1 MAQPQPVA
9 AHPADPIP
17 MRVGMTA
24 PEAFPAAEMAEA
36 AGRAIL
42 DIGKDFAFYPGDLGH
57 QGLREVL
64 ARREADREGVDFDP
78 DEIALTN
85 GSMQAVT
92 LVGRALME
100 RPGDTVL
107 TEETTYSGTLG
118 AYRGLGY
125 RLVGVPTD
133 EQGMDIGELR
143 RTLESLAAEGRKP
156 RFIYTL
162 PTYHNPTGAVM
173 PRERRLELIE
183 TAREFD
189 VLLVEDNC
197 YADVHYD
204 DAPRPPQ
211 TLYTLANG
219 EGVVYIG
226 SLSKILGAGVRIGYF
241 AARQPLQQRFLDRRF
256 DAGQSTLSSSIVAE
270 LLRGRLPAQIER
282 NNAAL
287 LPKRDALLAALR
299 EAFGDGDLRA
309 GEDGA
314 PSGLVRGPSDSGAV
328 CTWRKPA
335 GAMFLWV
342 GLPEEVDRETLFAM
356 AEQRGLDYGYGAAYS
371 AGGKD
376 VPFLRLAYA
385 CPSVA
390 GIRDGVALLAG
401 CLRDLVPGRFPQ
413 ST

>member
-1 MAQPQPVA
+1 
-9 AHPADPIP
+9 

-42 DIGKDFAFYPGDLGH
+42 DIGKNFAFYPGDLGH
-57 QGLREVL
+57 PGLREVL

-92 LVGRALME
+92 LVGRVLMDE
-100 RPGDTVL
+100 PGDVVI

-125 RLVGVPTD
+125 RLVGVPVD
-133 EQGMDIGELR
+133 EQGMDIAALR
-143 RTLESLAAEGRKP
+143 RTLEGLTAAGRKP

-173 PRERRLELIE
+173 PRERRLQMIE
-183 TAREFD
+183 AARDFD

-197 YADVHYD
+197 YGDVHYD

-211 TLYTLANG
+211 SLYALANG

-226 SLSKILGAGVRIGYF
+226 SLSKILGAGVRIGYLM
-241 AARQPLQQRFLDRRF
+241 ARQPLQQRFLDERF

-287 LPKRDALLAALR
+287 LPKRDALLAALER
-299 EAFGDGDLRA
+299 ELGGI
-309 GEDGA
+309 
-314 PSGLVRGPSDSGAV
+314 

-342 GLPEEVDRETLFAM
+342 GLPEEVDREALFAIS
-356 AEQRGLDYGYGAAYS
+356 ERRGLDYGYGAAYH
-371 AGGKD
+371 AGGED

-390 GIRDGVALLAG
+390 RIHEGVELLAA
-401 CLRDLVPGRFPQ
+401 CLRELAPGRFPQ

>member
-1 MAQPQPVA
+1 MTDAPPLSGT
-9 AHPADPIP
+9 PANPIP

-57 QGLREVL
+57 PGLREVL

-92 LVGRALME
+92 LVGRVLME
-100 RPGDTVL
+100 GPGDVVI

-125 RLVGVPTD
+125 RLVGVPLD
-133 EQGMDIGELR
+133 EHGMDIGELR
-143 RTLESLAAEGRKP
+143 RTLESLTAAGEKP

-173 PRERRLELIE
+173 PRERRLEMIE
-183 TAREFD
+183 AARDFD

-197 YADVHYD
+197 YGDVHYD

-211 TLYTLANG
+211 SLYALANG

-226 SLSKILGAGVRIGYF
+226 SLSKILGAGVRIGYLL
-241 AARQPLQQRFLDRRF
+241 ARQPLQQRFLDERF

-287 LPKRDALLAALR
+287 LPKRDALLGALA
-299 EAFGDGDLRA
+299 EQLGGI
-309 GEDGA
+309 
-314 PSGLVRGPSDSGAV
+314 

-342 GLPEEVDRETLFAM
+342 GLPEEVDREALFALS
-356 AEQRGLDYGYGAAYS
+356 ERRGLEYGYGAAYH
-371 AGGKD
+371 AGGED
-376 VPFLRLAYA
+376 LPFLRLAYA

-390 GIRDGVALLAG
+390 RIGKGIELLTG
-401 CLRDLVPGRFPQ
+401 CLRELAPERFPQ

>member
-1 MAQPQPVA
+1 
-9 AHPADPIP
+9 

-57 QGLREVL
+57 PGLRELL
-64 ARREADREGVDFDP
+64 ARREADREGVEFDP
-78 DEIALTN
+78 DEVALTN

-92 LVGRALME
+92 LMGRVLME
-100 RPGDTVL
+100 EPGDVVI

-125 RLVGVPTD
+125 RLVGVPVD
-133 EQGMDIGELR
+133 EQGMDIGVLR
-143 RTLESLAAEGRKP
+143 RTLAGLKAEGRKP

-173 PRERRLELIE
+173 PRERRLEMIE
-183 TAREFD
+183 AAREFD

-211 TLYTLANG
+211 SLYTLAG
-219 EGVVYIG
+219 GQRVVYIG

-241 AARQPLQQRFLDRRF
+241 LAKPPLQQRFLDERF

-287 LPKRDALLAALR
+287 LPKRDALLSAL
-299 EAFGDGDLRA
+299 ADQLGGI
-309 GEDGA
+309 
-314 PSGLVRGPSDSGAV
+314 
-328 CTWRKPA
+328 CTWRKPT

-342 GLPEEVDRETLFAM
+342 GLPEKVDREALFAVS
-356 AEQRGLDYGYGAAYS
+356 ERRGLDYGYGAAYH
-371 AGGKD
+371 AGGED

-385 CPSVA
+385 CPSVD
-390 GIRDGVALLAG
+390 GIRQGVKLLAE
-401 CLRDLVPGRFPQ
+401 CLREVAPESFAQ

>member
-1 MAQPQPVA
+1 MAEPQTVA
-9 AHPADPIP
+9 ANPADPIP

-42 DIGKDFAFYPGDLGH
+42 DVGKDFAFYPGDLGH
-57 QGLREVL
+57 PGLREVL

-100 RPGDTVL
+100 GPGDTVL

-133 EQGMDIGELR
+133 EQGMDVGELR
-143 RTLESLAAEGRKP
+143 RTLERLAAAGSKP

-173 PRERRLELIE
+173 PRERRLEMIE
-183 TAREFD
+183 AAREFD

-211 TLYTLANG
+211 SLYTLANG

-287 LPKRDALLAALR
+287 LPKRDALLAALA
-299 EAFGDGDLRA
+299 EQLDGI
-309 GEDGA
+309 
-314 PSGLVRGPSDSGAV
+314 

-342 GLPEEVDRETLFAM
+342 GLPEAVDREALYAL

-401 CLRDLVPGRFPQ
+401 CLRELTPARSWAANAAG
-413 ST
+413 

>member
-1 MAQPQPVA
+1 
-9 AHPADPIP
+9 

-42 DIGKDFAFYPGDLGH
+42 DIGKDFALYPGDLGH
-57 QGLREVL
+57 LGLREVL
-64 ARREADREGVDFDP
+64 AQREADRERAAFDP
-78 DEIALTN
+78 AEIALTN

-92 LVGRALME
+92 LVGRVLMK
-100 RPGDTVL
+100 RPGDIVI

-133 EQGMDIGELR
+133 EDGMDIGALR
-143 RTLESLAAEGRKP
+143 RTLQALRTAGEQA

-173 PRERRLELIE
+173 PRERRLEMIE
-183 TAREFD
+183 AAREFD

-197 YADVHYD
+197 YADVHHD
-204 DAPRPPQ
+204 DAPKPPPA
-211 TLYTLANG
+211 LYTLA
-219 EGVVYIG
+219 EGQGVIYIG

-241 AARQPLQQRFLDRRF
+241 LARPPLQQRLLDQRF
-256 DAGQSTLSSSIVAE
+256 DAGQSVLSSSIVAE

-287 LPKRDALLAALR
+287 LPKRDALLAALAQ
-299 EAFGDGDLRA
+299 ELGGI
-309 GEDGA
+309 
-314 PSGLVRGPSDSGAV
+314 

-342 GLPEEVDRETLFAM
+342 GLPPEVDRAALFALG
-356 AEQRGLDYGYGAAYS
+356 ERRGLEYGYGAAYH
-371 AGGKD
+371 ADGQD

-385 CPSVA
+385 RPSVA
-390 GIRDGVALLAG
+390 KIREGVELLAE
-401 CLRDLVPGRFPQ
+401 CLRDLAPQRFA
-413 ST
+413 

>member
-1 MAQPQPVA
+1 
-9 AHPADPIP
+9 

-42 DIGKDFAFYPGDLGH
+42 DIGKNFAFYPGDLGH
-57 QGLREVL
+57 PGLREVL
-64 ARREADREGVDFDP
+64 ARRESDREGVDFDP

-92 LVGRALME
+92 LVGRVLMDE
-100 RPGDTVL
+100 PGDVVI

-125 RLVGVPTD
+125 RLVGVPLD
-133 EQGMDIGELR
+133 EHGMDIGALR
-143 RTLESLAAEGRKP
+143 RTLDSLTAAGEKP
-156 RFIYTL
+156 SFIYTL

-173 PRERRLELIE
+173 PRERRLEMIE
-183 TAREFD
+183 AARDFD

-211 TLYTLANG
+211 SLYALANG

-226 SLSKILGAGVRIGYF
+226 SLSKILGAGVRIGYLM
-241 AARQPLQQRFLDRRF
+241 ARQPLQQRFLDQRF

-287 LPKRDALLAALR
+287 LPKRDALLAAL
-299 EAFGDGDLRA
+299 EQQLGG
-309 GEDGA
+309 
-314 PSGLVRGPSDSGAV
+314 V

-342 GLPEEVDRETLFAM
+342 GLPEEVEREELFALS
-356 AEQRGLDYGYGAAYS
+356 ERRGLDYGYGAAYH
-371 AGGKD
+371 AGGED
-376 VPFLRLAYA
+376 VPYLRLAYA

-390 GIRDGVALLAG
+390 RIQEGVELLAG
-401 CLRDLVPGRFPQ
+401 CLRELAPGRFPQ

>member
-1 MAQPQPVA
+1 MAEPQTVA
-9 AHPADPIP
+9 ANPADPIP

-57 QGLREVL
+57 LGLREVL

-100 RPGDTVL
+100 QPGDTVL

-133 EQGMDIGELR
+133 EQGMDVGELR

-173 PRERRLELIE
+173 PRERRLEMIE

-211 TLYTLANG
+211 SLYTLANG

-287 LPKRDALLAALR
+287 LPKRDALLAALD
-299 EAFGDGDLRA
+299 EQLGG
-309 GEDGA
+309 
-314 PSGLVRGPSDSGAV
+314 V

-356 AEQRGLDYGYGAAYS
+356 AERRGLDYGYGAAYH
-371 AGGKD
+371 AGGQD

-385 CPSVA
+385 CPSVD

>member
-1 MAQPQPVA
+1 
-9 AHPADPIP
+9 

-42 DIGKDFAFYPGDLGH
+42 DIGKNFAFYPGDLGH
-57 QGLREVL
+57 PGLREVL

-92 LVGRALME
+92 LVGRVLMDE
-100 RPGDTVL
+100 PGDVVI

-125 RLVGVPTD
+125 RLVGVPLD
-133 EQGMDIGELR
+133 EHGMDIGALR
-143 RTLESLAAEGRKP
+143 RTLESLTAAGEKP
-156 RFIYTL
+156 SFIYTL

-173 PRERRLELIE
+173 PRERRLEMIE
-183 TAREFD
+183 AARDFD

-197 YADVHYD
+197 YGDVHYD

-211 TLYTLANG
+211 SLYALANG

-226 SLSKILGAGVRIGYF
+226 SLSKILGAGVRIGYLV
-241 AARQPLQQRFLDRRF
+241 ARQPLQQRFLDQRF

-287 LPKRDALLAALR
+287 LPKRDALLAALER
-299 EAFGDGDLRA
+299 ELGGI
-309 GEDGA
+309 
-314 PSGLVRGPSDSGAV
+314 

-342 GLPEEVDRETLFAM
+342 GLPEEVDREALFAIS
-356 AEQRGLDYGYGAAYS
+356 ERRGLDYGYGAAYHAS
-371 AGGKD
+371 GED
-376 VPFLRLAYA
+376 VPYLRLAYA

-390 GIRDGVALLAG
+390 RINEGVELLAD
-401 CLRDLVPGRFPQ
+401 CLRELVPGRFPQ

>member
-1 MAQPQPVA
+1 
-9 AHPADPIP
+9 

-57 QGLREVL
+57 PGLREVL
-64 ARREADREGVDFDP
+64 ARREADRESVDYDP

-92 LVGRALME
+92 LVGRVLME
-100 RPGDTVL
+100 EPGDVVI

-125 RLVGVPTD
+125 RLVGVPVD
-133 EQGMDIGELR
+133 EQGMNIGELQ
-143 RTLESLAAEGRKP
+143 RTLASLTADGRRP

-173 PRERRLELIE
+173 PRERRLEMIE
-183 TAREFD
+183 AAREFD

-211 TLYTLANG
+211 SLYTLAGG

-241 AARQPLQQRFLDRRF
+241 LAKPPLQQRFLDERF

-287 LPKRDALLAALR
+287 LPKRDALLAAL
-299 EAFGDGDLRA
+299 
-309 GEDGA
+309 GEQLG
-314 PSGLVRGPSDSGAV
+314 GV
-328 CTWRKPA
+328 CTWRKPS

-342 GLPEEVDRETLFAM
+342 GLPEEVDREKLFATS
-356 AEQRGLDYGYGAAYS
+356 EQRGLAYGYGAAYH
-371 AGGKD
+371 AGGED

-385 CPSVA
+385 CPSID
-390 GIRDGVALLAG
+390 GIREGVELLAE
-401 CLRDLVPGRFPQ
+401 CLREVAPESFAQ

>member
-1 MAQPQPVA
+1 MVESDTPATPVT
-9 AHPADPIP
+9 DPIP

-57 QGLREVL
+57 PGLREVL

-92 LVGRALME
+92 LVGRVLME
-100 RPGDTVL
+100 EPGDVVI

-125 RLVGVPTD
+125 RLVGVPLD
-133 EQGMDIGELR
+133 EHGMDIGALR
-143 RTLESLAAEGRKP
+143 RTLESLTAAGEKP

-162 PTYHNPTGAVM
+162 PTYHNPTGTVM

-211 TLYTLANG
+211 SLYTLAQG
-219 EGVVYIG
+219 RGVVYIG
-226 SLSKILGAGVRIGYF
+226 SLSKILGAGVRIGYLI
-241 AARQPLQQRFLDRRF
+241 ARQPLQQRFLDQRF

-287 LPKRDALLAALR
+287 LPKRDALLAALAER
-299 EAFGDGDLRA
+299 LGGICA
-309 GEDGA
+309 
-314 PSGLVRGPSDSGAV
+314 
-328 CTWRKPA
+328 WRKPA

-342 GLPEEVDRETLFAM
+342 GLPVEVDRETLFALS
-356 AEQRGLDYGYGAAYS
+356 EQRGLEYGYGSAYH
-371 AGGKD
+371 AGGED

-390 GIRDGVALLAG
+390 RIREGVELLAG
-401 CLRDLVPGRFPQ
+401 CLRELAPGRFPQ

>member
-1 MAQPQPVA
+1 MTAAPQPSSP
-9 AHPADPIP
+9 PANPIP

-57 QGLREVL
+57 PGLREVL

-92 LVGRALME
+92 LVGRVLMKE
-100 RPGDTVL
+100 PGDVVI
-107 TEETTYSGTLG
+107 TEETTYSGTLV

-133 EQGMDIGELR
+133 EHGMDVGALR
-143 RTLESLAAEGRKP
+143 RTLESLTAAGQKP

-173 PRERRLELIE
+173 PRERRLEMIE
-183 TAREFD
+183 AARDFD

-197 YADVHYD
+197 YGDVHYD
-204 DAPRPPQ
+204 DAPRPPRS
-211 TLYTLANG
+211 LYALANG

-226 SLSKILGAGVRIGYF
+226 SLSKILGAGVRIGYLL
-241 AARQPLQQRFLDRRF
+241 ARQPLQQRFLDQRF

-287 LPKRDALLAALR
+287 LPKRDALLAALA
-299 EAFGDGDLRA
+299 EQLGGI
-309 GEDGA
+309 
-314 PSGLVRGPSDSGAV
+314 

-342 GLPEEVDRETLFAM
+342 GLPEEVDREELFALS
-356 AEQRGLDYGYGAAYS
+356 ERRGLEYGYGAAYH
-371 AGGKD
+371 AGGDD

-390 GIRDGVALLAG
+390 RIREGVELLAG
-401 CLRDLVPGRFPQ
+401 CLRELAPGRFAQ

>member
-1 MAQPQPVA
+1 
-9 AHPADPIP
+9 

-57 QGLREVL
+57 PGLREVL
-64 ARREADREGVDFDP
+64 ARREADREGTDFDP

-92 LVGRALME
+92 LVGRVLME
-100 RPGDTVL
+100 EPGDIVI

-125 RLVGVPTD
+125 RLVGVPLD
-133 EQGMDIGELR
+133 EQGMDIGALR
-143 RTLESLAAEGRKP
+143 RTLENLTAAGEKP

-173 PRERRLELIE
+173 PRQRRLEMIE
-183 TAREFD
+183 AARDYD

-197 YADVHYD
+197 YGDVHYD
-204 DAPRPPQ
+204 DAPRPPRS
-211 TLYTLANG
+211 LYALASG

-226 SLSKILGAGVRIGYF
+226 SLSKILGAGVRIGYLL
-241 AARQPLQQRFLDRRF
+241 ARQPLQQRFLDERF

-287 LPKRDALLAALR
+287 LPKRDALLAALT
-299 EAFGDGDLRA
+299 EQLGGI
-309 GEDGA
+309 
-314 PSGLVRGPSDSGAV
+314 

-342 GLPEEVDRETLFAM
+342 GLPREVDRAALFNM
-356 AEQRGLDYGYGAAYS
+356 AEQRGLDYGYGAAYH
-371 AGGKD
+371 AGGED

-390 GIRDGVALLAG
+390 RIQEGVDLLAG
-401 CLRDLVPGRFPQ
+401 CLRELAPGRFPQ

>member
-1 MAQPQPVA
+1 MTDATHPGGP
-9 AHPADPIP
+9 PADPIP

-57 QGLREVL
+57 AGLREVL

-92 LVGRALME
+92 LVGRVLME
-100 RPGDTVL
+100 EPGDVVI

-125 RLVGVPTD
+125 RLVGVPVD
-133 EQGMDIGELR
+133 EQGMDIGALR
-143 RTLESLAAEGRKP
+143 RTLASLAADGRKP

-173 PRERRLELIE
+173 PRERRLEMIE
-183 TAREFD
+183 AAREFD

-204 DAPRPPQ
+204 DAPRPPRS
-211 TLYTLANG
+211 LYTLAGG

-241 AARQPLQQRFLDRRF
+241 LARQPLQQRFLDRRF

-270 LLRGRLPAQIER
+270 LLRGRLPAQIKR

-287 LPKRDALLAALR
+287 LPKRDALLAALA
-299 EAFGDGDLRA
+299 EQLGG
-309 GEDGA
+309 
-314 PSGLVRGPSDSGAV
+314 V

-342 GLPEEVDRETLFAM
+342 GLPEEVDRETLFAT
-356 AEQRGLDYGYGAAYS
+356 AEQRGLAYGYGAAYH
-371 AGGKD
+371 AGGDD

-390 GIRDGVALLAG
+390 RINEGVELLAG
-401 CLRDLVPGRFPQ
+401 CLGELVPGRLSQ

>member
-1 MAQPQPVA
+1 
-9 AHPADPIP
+9 

-57 QGLREVL
+57 PGLREVL

-92 LVGRALME
+92 LVGRVLME
-100 RPGDTVL
+100 EPGDIVI

-125 RLVGVPTD
+125 RLVGVPLD
-133 EQGMDIGELR
+133 EHGMDIGELR
-143 RTLESLAAEGRKP
+143 RTLENLTAAGEKP

-173 PRERRLELIE
+173 PRERRVEMIE
-183 TAREFD
+183 AAREFD

-197 YADVHYD
+197 YGDVHYD

-211 TLYTLANG
+211 SLYTLANG

-226 SLSKILGAGVRIGYF
+226 SLSKILGAGVRIGYLL
-241 AARQPLQQRFLDRRF
+241 ARQPLQQRFLDQRF

-270 LLRGRLPAQIER
+270 LLRGRLPVQIDR

-287 LPKRDALLAALR
+287 LPKRDALLAALT
-299 EAFGDGDLRA
+299 EQLGGI
-309 GEDGA
+309 
-314 PSGLVRGPSDSGAV
+314 

-342 GLPEEVDRETLFAM
+342 GVPREVDRAALFNM
-356 AEQRGLDYGYGAAYS
+356 AEQRGLDYGYGAAYH
-371 AGGKD
+371 AGGED

-390 GIRDGVALLAG
+390 RIQEGVDLLAV
-401 CLRDLVPGRFPQ
+401 CLRKLAPGRFPQ

>member
-1 MAQPQPVA
+1 
-9 AHPADPIP
+9 

-42 DIGKDFAFYPGDLGH
+42 DIGKDFALYPGDLGH
-57 QGLREVL
+57 LGLREVL
-64 ARREADREGVDFDP
+64 AQREADREGAAFDP

-92 LVGRALME
+92 LVGRVLME
-100 RPGDTVL
+100 RPGDIVI

-133 EQGMDIGELR
+133 EDGMDIGALR
-143 RTLESLAAEGRKP
+143 RTLERLEAAGNKP

-173 PRERRLELIE
+173 PRERRLEMIE
-183 TAREFD
+183 AAREFD

-204 DAPRPPQ
+204 DEPRPPQ
-211 TLYTLANG
+211 SLYTLAEG
-219 EGVVYIG
+219 QGVVYIG

-241 AARQPLQQRFLDRRF
+241 LARQPLQQRLLDQRF

-287 LPKRDALLAALR
+287 LPKRDALLAALAEQLGR
-299 EAFGDGDLRA
+299 I
-309 GEDGA
+309 
-314 PSGLVRGPSDSGAV
+314 

-342 GLPEEVDRETLFAM
+342 GLPEDVDREALYAL
-356 AEQRGLDYGYGAAYS
+356 AERRGLDYGYGAAYH
-371 AGGKD
+371 AGGED

-385 CPSVA
+385 CPSVSR
-390 GIRDGVALLAG
+390 INEGVELLAG
-401 CLRDLVPGRFPQ
+401 SLRELAPDRF
-413 ST
+413 

>member
-1 MAQPQPVA
+1 MTDAP
-9 AHPADPIP
+9 HPGGTPANPIP

-57 QGLREVL
+57 PGLREVL
-64 ARREADREGVDFDP
+64 ARREADREGVEFDA

-92 LVGRALME
+92 LVGRVLME
-100 RPGDTVL
+100 EPGDVVI

-125 RLVGVPTD
+125 RLVGVPVD
-133 EQGMDIGELR
+133 KQGMDVGELR
-143 RTLESLAAEGRKP
+143 RTLASLAADGHRP

-173 PRERRLELIE
+173 PRERRLGMIE
-183 TAREFD
+183 AAREFD

-211 TLYTLANG
+211 SLYTLASG
-219 EGVVYIG
+219 DGVVYIG

-241 AARQPLQQRFLDRRF
+241 LAKPPLQQRFLDERY

-287 LPKRDALLAALR
+287 LPKRDALLTAL
-299 EAFGDGDLRA
+299 
-309 GEDGA
+309 GEQLG
-314 PSGLVRGPSDSGAV
+314 GV

-342 GLPEEVDRETLFAM
+342 GLPEEVDREALFAVC
-356 AEQRGLDYGYGAAYS
+356 EQRGLDYGYGAAYH
-371 AGGKD
+371 ADGED

-385 CPSVA
+385 CPSVD
-390 GIRDGVALLAG
+390 GIREGVELLAE
-401 CLRDLVPGRFPQ
+401 CLREVAPDVFAQ

>member
-1 MAQPQPVA
+1 
-9 AHPADPIP
+9 
-17 MRVGMTA
+17 MTA

-42 DIGKDFAFYPGDLGH
+42 DIGKAFAFYPGDLGH
-57 QGLREVL
+57 PGLREVL
-64 ARREADREGVDFDP
+64 ARREADREGADFDP

-92 LVGRALME
+92 LVGRVLMDE
-100 RPGDTVL
+100 RGDVVI

-125 RLVGVPTD
+125 RLVGVPVD
-133 EQGMDIGELR
+133 EQGMDIGALR
-143 RTLESLAAEGRKP
+143 RTLGSLTAAGEKP
-156 RFIYTL
+156 SFIYTL

-173 PRERRLELIE
+173 PRERRLQMIE
-183 TAREFD
+183 AARDFD
-189 VLLVEDNC
+189 ILLVEDNC

-211 TLYTLANG
+211 SLYALANG

-226 SLSKILGAGVRIGYF
+226 SLSKILGAGVRIGYLV
-241 AARQPLQQRFLDRRF
+241 ARQPLQQRFLDQRF

-287 LPKRDALLAALR
+287 LPKRDALLAALD
-299 EAFGDGDLRA
+299 EQLGGI
-309 GEDGA
+309 
-314 PSGLVRGPSDSGAV
+314 

-342 GLPEEVDRETLFAM
+342 GLPEEVDREALFALS
-356 AEQRGLDYGYGAAYS
+356 ERRGLEYGYGAAYH
-371 AGGKD
+371 AGGED
-376 VPFLRLAYA
+376 VPYLRLAYA

-390 GIRDGVALLAG
+390 GINEGVELLAG
-401 CLRDLVPGRFPQ
+401 CLRELVPNRFPQ

>member
-1 MAQPQPVA
+1 
-9 AHPADPIP
+9 

-57 QGLREVL
+57 PGLREVL
-64 ARREADREGVDFDP
+64 ARREADREGTDFDP

-92 LVGRALME
+92 LVGRVLME
-100 RPGDTVL
+100 EPGDIVI

-125 RLVGVPTD
+125 RLVGVPLD
-133 EQGMDIGELR
+133 EQGMDIGALR
-143 RTLESLAAEGRKP
+143 RTLENLTAAGEKP

-173 PRERRLELIE
+173 PRQRRLEMIE
-183 TAREFD
+183 AARDYD

-197 YADVHYD
+197 YGDVHYD
-204 DAPRPPQ
+204 DAPRPPRS
-211 TLYTLANG
+211 LYALANG

-226 SLSKILGAGVRIGYF
+226 SLSKILGAGVRIGYLL
-241 AARQPLQQRFLDRRF
+241 ARQPLQQRFLDERF

-287 LPKRDALLAALR
+287 LPKRDALLAALA
-299 EAFGDGDLRA
+299 EQLGGI
-309 GEDGA
+309 
-314 PSGLVRGPSDSGAV
+314 

-342 GLPEEVDRETLFAM
+342 GLPREVDRAALFNM
-356 AEQRGLDYGYGAAYS
+356 AEQRGLDYGYGAAYHT
-371 AGGKD
+371 GGED

-390 GIRDGVALLAG
+390 MIQEGVELLAG
-401 CLRDLVPGRFPQ
+401 CLRELAPGRFSQ

>member
-1 MAQPQPVA
+1 
-9 AHPADPIP
+9 

-57 QGLREVL
+57 PGLREVL
-64 ARREADREGVDFDP
+64 ARREADREGVDYDP
-78 DEIALTN
+78 DELALTN

-100 RPGDTVL
+100 EPGDIVI

-133 EQGMDIGELR
+133 EQGMDVGELR
-143 RTLESLAAEGRKP
+143 RTLGSLAADGRKP

-173 PRERRLELIE
+173 PRERRLEMLE
-183 TAREFD
+183 AAREFE

-204 DAPRPPQ
+204 DATRPPQ
-211 TLYTLANG
+211 SLYTLASG

-241 AARQPLQQRFLDRRF
+241 LARQPLQQRFLDRRF

-287 LPKRDALLAALR
+287 LPKRDALLTALA
-299 EAFGDGDLRA
+299 EQLGGI
-309 GEDGA
+309 
-314 PSGLVRGPSDSGAV
+314 

-342 GLPEEVDRETLFAM
+342 GLPEEANREALFALS
-356 AEQRGLDYGYGAAYS
+356 EQRGLAYGYGAAYH
-371 AGGKD
+371 AGGDD

-390 GIRDGVALLAG
+390 GIRDGVELLAE
-401 CLRDLVPGRFPQ
+401 CLRELAPGRFAD
-413 ST
+413 

>member
-1 MAQPQPVA
+1 MTNA
-9 AHPADPIP
+9 AHSSSPPANPIP

-42 DIGKDFAFYPGDLGH
+42 DIGKNFAFYPGDLGH
-57 QGLREVL
+57 PGLREVL
-64 ARREADREGVDFDP
+64 ARREADREGVDVDP
-78 DEIALTN
+78 DEVALTN

-100 RPGDTVL
+100 QPGDIVI

-143 RTLESLAAEGRKP
+143 RTLGSLAADGRKP

-173 PRERRLELIE
+173 PRERRLEMIE
-183 TAREFD
+183 AAREFE

-204 DAPRPPQ
+204 DAPQPPQ
-211 TLYTLANG
+211 SLYSLAAG

-241 AARQPLQQRFLDRRF
+241 LARQPLQQRFLDRRF

-287 LPKRDALLAALR
+287 LPKRDALLAALA
-299 EAFGDGDLRA
+299 EQLGGI
-309 GEDGA
+309 
-314 PSGLVRGPSDSGAV
+314 
-328 CTWRKPA
+328 CTWRRPA

-342 GLPEEVDRETLFAM
+342 GLPDEVDREELFALS
-356 AEQRGLDYGYGAAYS
+356 EQRGLDYGHGAAYH

-385 CPSVA
+385 CPSVDR
-390 GIRDGVALLAG
+390 IRDGVALLAG
-401 CLRDLVPGRFPQ
+401 CLRELAPHRF
-413 ST
+413 

>member
-1 MAQPQPVA
+1 MTDAPPSSA
-9 AHPADPIP
+9 PPANPIP
-17 MRVGMTA
+17 MRVGMTV

-57 QGLREVL
+57 PGLREVL

-92 LVGRALME
+92 LVGRVLMKE
-100 RPGDTVL
+100 PGDVVI

-118 AYRGLGY
+118 AHRGLGY
-125 RLVGVPTD
+125 RLVGVPVD
-133 EQGMDIGELR
+133 EQGMDIAALR
-143 RTLESLAAEGRKP
+143 RTLESLAAAGEKP

-173 PRERRLELIE
+173 PRERRLAMIE
-183 TAREFD
+183 AARAFD

-211 TLYTLANG
+211 SLYTLANG

-226 SLSKILGAGVRIGYF
+226 SLSKILGAGVRIGYLL
-241 AARQPLQQRFLDRRF
+241 ARQPLQQRFLDQRF

-287 LPKRDALLAALR
+287 LPKRDALLAALA
-299 EAFGDGDLRA
+299 EQLGGI
-309 GEDGA
+309 
-314 PSGLVRGPSDSGAV
+314 

-342 GLPEEVDRETLFAM
+342 GLPEEVDREALFTLS
-356 AEQRGLDYGYGAAYS
+356 ERRGLDYGYGAAYH
-371 AGGKD
+371 AGGED
-376 VPFLRLAYA
+376 VPYLRLAYA
-385 CPSVA
+385 CPSLA
-390 GIRDGVALLAG
+390 RINEGVDLLAD
-401 CLRDLVPGRFPQ
+401 CLRELVPGRFPQ

>member
-1 MAQPQPVA
+1 
-9 AHPADPIP
+9 

-57 QGLREVL
+57 PGLREVL
-64 ARREADREGVDFDP
+64 ARREADREGVDVDP

-100 RPGDTVL
+100 EPGDIVI

-133 EQGMDIGELR
+133 EQGMDIGALR
-143 RTLESLAAEGRKP
+143 RTLERLAADGGKP

-183 TAREFD
+183 AAREFE

-211 TLYTLANG
+211 SLYTLANG

-241 AARQPLQQRFLDRRF
+241 LAKQPLQQRFLDRRF

-287 LPKRDALLAALR
+287 LPKRDALLAALA
-299 EAFGDGDLRA
+299 EQLGGI
-309 GEDGA
+309 
-314 PSGLVRGPSDSGAV
+314 

-342 GLPEEVDRETLFAM
+342 GLPEEVNRAELFALS
-356 AEQRGLDYGYGAAYS
+356 EQRGLAYGYGAAYH
-371 AGGKD
+371 AGGDD

-390 GIRDGVALLAG
+390 GIRQGVRLLAE
-401 CLRDLVPGRFPQ
+401 CLRELAPGRFSDQ
-413 ST
+413 G

>member
-1 MAQPQPVA
+1 
-9 AHPADPIP
+9 

-57 QGLREVL
+57 PGLREVL

-92 LVGRALME
+92 LVGRVLMKQ
-100 RPGDTVL
+100 PDDIVI

-125 RLVGVPTD
+125 RLVGVPVD

-143 RTLESLAAEGRKP
+143 RTLESLTAAGEKP

-173 PRERRLELIE
+173 PRDRRLAMIE
-183 TAREFD
+183 AARDFE

-211 TLYTLANG
+211 SLYTLANG

-226 SLSKILGAGVRIGYF
+226 SLSKILGAGVRIGYLM
-241 AARQPLQQRFLDRRF
+241 ARQPLQQRFLDQRF

-287 LPKRDALLAALR
+287 LPKRDALLTALA
-299 EAFGDGDLRA
+299 EQL
-309 GEDGA
+309 
-314 PSGLVRGPSDSGAV
+314 SGL

-342 GLPEEVDRETLFAM
+342 GLPEEVDREALFTLS
-356 AEQRGLDYGYGAAYS
+356 ERRGLDYGYGAAYH
-371 AGGKD
+371 AGGED
-376 VPFLRLAYA
+376 VPYLRLAYA

-390 GIRDGVALLAG
+390 RIQEGVELLAG
-401 CLRDLVPGRFPQ
+401 CLGELVPGRFPQ

>member
-1 MAQPQPVA
+1 
-9 AHPADPIP
+9 
-17 MRVGMTA
+17 MTA

-57 QGLREVL
+57 LGLREVL
-64 ARREADREGVDFDP
+64 ARREADREGADFDP

-92 LVGRALME
+92 LVGRVLME
-100 RPGDTVL
+100 QPDDIVI

-125 RLVGVPTD
+125 RLVGVPVD

-143 RTLESLAAEGRKP
+143 RKLESLASAGQKP

-173 PRERRLELIE
+173 PRDRRLEMIDA
-183 TAREFD
+183 AREFD

-204 DAPRPPQ
+204 DSPRPPQ
-211 TLYTLANG
+211 SLYTLTG
-219 EGVVYIG
+219 GQGVVYIG

-241 AARQPLQQRFLDRRF
+241 AARPPLQQRLLDQRF

-287 LPKRDALLAALR
+287 LPKRDALLAALA
-299 EAFGDGDLRA
+299 ENLGGI
-309 GEDGA
+309 
-314 PSGLVRGPSDSGAV
+314 

-342 GLPEEVDRETLFAM
+342 GLPEEVDRAALFST
-356 AEQRGLDYGYGAAYS
+356 AEQRGLHFGYGAAYDA
-371 AGGKD
+371 AGED
-376 VPFLRLAYA
+376 LPFLRLAYA
-385 CPSVA
+385 CPSV
-390 GIRDGVALLAG
+390 GKIREGVELLAG
-401 CLRDLVPGRFPQ
+401 LLRELAPARFR
-413 ST
+413 

>member
-1 MAQPQPVA
+1 
-9 AHPADPIP
+9 
-17 MRVGMTA
+17 MTA

-57 QGLREVL
+57 PGLREVL

-92 LVGRALME
+92 LVGRVLMKQ
-100 RPGDTVL
+100 PDDIVI

-125 RLVGVPTD
+125 RLVGVPVD

-143 RTLESLAAEGRKP
+143 RTLESLTAAGEKP

-173 PRERRLELIE
+173 PRDRRLAMIE
-183 TAREFD
+183 AARDFE

-211 TLYTLANG
+211 SLYTLANG

-226 SLSKILGAGVRIGYF
+226 SLSKILGAGVRIGYLV
-241 AARQPLQQRFLDRRF
+241 ARQPLQQRFLDQRF

-287 LPKRDALLAALR
+287 LPKRDALLTAL
-299 EAFGDGDLRA
+299 
-309 GEDGA
+309 GEQLG
-314 PSGLVRGPSDSGAV
+314 GI

-342 GLPEEVDRETLFAM
+342 GLPEEVDREALFTLS
-356 AEQRGLDYGYGAAYS
+356 ERRGLDYGYGAAYH
-371 AGGKD
+371 AGGED
-376 VPFLRLAYA
+376 VPYLRLAYA

-390 GIRDGVALLAG
+390 RIQEGVELLAG
-401 CLRDLVPGRFPQ
+401 CLGELVPGRFPQ

>member
-1 MAQPQPVA
+1 MAEPQPGA
-9 AHPADPIP
+9 ANPDDPIP

-57 QGLREVL
+57 PRLREVL

-100 RPGDTVL
+100 RPGDTVV

-125 RLVGVPTD
+125 RLLGVPVD
-133 EQGMDIGELR
+133 ERGMDIGELR
-143 RTLESLAAEGRKP
+143 RTLERLAAAGRKP

-173 PRERRLELIE
+173 PRERRLRMIE
-183 TAREFD
+183 VAREFD

-211 TLYTLANG
+211 SLYALARG

-241 AARQPLQQRFLDRRF
+241 VARQPLLQRFLDRRF

-287 LPKRDALLAALR
+287 LPKRDALLAALER
-299 EAFGDGDLRA
+299 ELGG
-309 GEDGA
+309 
-314 PSGLVRGPSDSGAV
+314 V

-342 GLPEEVDRETLFAM
+342 GLPHDVDREALFAL
-356 AEQRGLDYGYGAAYS
+356 AERRSLEYGYGAAYHAS
-371 AGGKD
+371 GED

-385 CPSVA
+385 CPSA
-390 GIRDGVALLAG
+390 ARIREGVERLAG
-401 CLRDLVPGRFPQ
+401 CLRELVPARF
-413 ST
+413 

>member
-1 MAQPQPVA
+1 
-9 AHPADPIP
+9 

-57 QGLREVL
+57 PGLREVL
-64 ARREADREGVDFDP
+64 ARREADREGADFDP

-92 LVGRALME
+92 MVGRVLLE
-100 RPGDTVL
+100 EPGDVVI

-125 RLVGVPTD
+125 RLVGVPLD
-133 EQGMDIGELR
+133 EHGMDIGELR
-143 RTLESLAAEGRKP
+143 RTLESLTTAGEKP

-173 PRERRLELIE
+173 PRERRLEMIE
-183 TAREFD
+183 VAHEFD

-204 DAPRPPQ
+204 DAPRPPRS
-211 TLYTLANG
+211 LYTLANG

-226 SLSKILGAGVRIGYF
+226 SLSKILGAGVRIGYLLT
-241 AARQPLQQRFLDRRF
+241 RQPLQQRFLDQRF

-287 LPKRDALLAALR
+287 LPKRDALLAALA
-299 EAFGDGDLRA
+299 EQLGGI
-309 GEDGA
+309 
-314 PSGLVRGPSDSGAV
+314 

-342 GLPEEVDRETLFAM
+342 GLPEEVDREALFALS
-356 AEQRGLDYGYGAAYS
+356 EQRGLEYGHGAAYH
-371 AGGKD
+371 AGGED

-385 CPSVA
+385 CPSV
-390 GIRDGVALLAG
+390 GRIREGVELLAG
-401 CLRDLVPGRFPQ
+401 CLRQLAPGRF
-413 ST
+413 

>member
-1 MAQPQPVA
+1 MTDATSSSAP
-9 AHPADPIP
+9 PANPIP

-57 QGLREVL
+57 PGLREVL
-64 ARREADREGVDFDP
+64 ARREADREGVEFDP
-78 DEIALTN
+78 DELALTN

-92 LVGRALME
+92 LVGRVLME
-100 RPGDTVL
+100 EPGDVVI

-125 RLVGVPTD
+125 RLVGVPVD
-133 EQGMDIGELR
+133 EQGMDVRELR
-143 RTLESLAAEGRKP
+143 GTLASLAADGHKP

-173 PRERRLELIE
+173 PRERRLGMIE
-183 TAREFD
+183 AAREFD

-211 TLYTLANG
+211 SLYTLASG

-241 AARQPLQQRFLDRRF
+241 LAKPPLQQRFLDERF

-270 LLRGRLPAQIER
+270 LLRGRLPAQIAR

-287 LPKRDALLAALR
+287 LPKRDALLAALA
-299 EAFGDGDLRA
+299 EQLGG
-309 GEDGA
+309 
-314 PSGLVRGPSDSGAV
+314 V

-342 GLPEEVDRETLFAM
+342 GLPEEVDREALFALS
-356 AEQRGLDYGYGAAYS
+356 EQRGLDYGYGAAYH
-371 AGGKD
+371 AGGED

-385 CPSVA
+385 CPSID
-390 GIRDGVALLAG
+390 GIREGVELLAE
-401 CLRDLVPGRFPQ
+401 CLREVAPESFPQ

>member
-1 MAQPQPVA
+1 
-9 AHPADPIP
+9 

-57 QGLREVL
+57 PGLREVL
-64 ARREADREGVDFDP
+64 ARREADREGVAFDP
-78 DEIALTN
+78 DELALTN

-92 LVGRALME
+92 LVGRVLME
-100 RPGDTVL
+100 EPGDLVI

-125 RLVGVPTD
+125 RLVGVPVD
-133 EQGMDIGELR
+133 EQGMDIGALR
-143 RTLESLAAEGRKP
+143 RTLESLAAAGRKP

-173 PRERRLELIE
+173 PRERRLGMIDA
-183 TAREFD
+183 AREFD

-211 TLYTLANG
+211 SLYTLAGG

-241 AARQPLQQRFLDRRF
+241 LAKPPLQQRFLDERF

-287 LPKRDALLAALR
+287 LPKRDALLAALG
-299 EAFGDGDLRA
+299 EQLDGI
-309 GEDGA
+309 
-314 PSGLVRGPSDSGAV
+314 

-342 GLPEEVDRETLFAM
+342 GLPDEVDREKLFATS
-356 AEQRGLDYGYGAAYS
+356 EQRGLAYGYGAAYH
-371 AGGKD
+371 AGGED

-385 CPSVA
+385 CPSVD
-390 GIRDGVALLAG
+390 GIREGVELLAE
-401 CLRDLVPGRFPQ
+401 CLREVAPESFAQ

>member
-1 MAQPQPVA
+1 MRCYSA
-9 AHPADPIP
+9 AAMVEPETPTTTPANPIP

-57 QGLREVL
+57 PGLREVL
-64 ARREADREGVDFDP
+64 ARREADREGADFDP

-92 LVGRALME
+92 LVGRVLME
-100 RPGDTVL
+100 EPGDVVV

-125 RLVGVPTD
+125 RLVGVPVD
-133 EQGMDIGELR
+133 EQGMDIGALR
-143 RTLESLAAEGRKP
+143 RTLESLTSAGEKP

-173 PRERRLELIE
+173 PRQRRLEMIQA
-183 TAREFD
+183 AREFD

-211 TLYTLANG
+211 SLYTLANG

-226 SLSKILGAGVRIGYF
+226 SLSKILGAGVRIGYLV
-241 AARQPLQQRFLDRRF
+241 ARQPLQQRFLDERF

-287 LPKRDALLAALR
+287 LPKRDTLLAAL
-299 EAFGDGDLRA
+299 EQELGG
-309 GEDGA
+309 
-314 PSGLVRGPSDSGAV
+314 V

-342 GLPEEVDRETLFAM
+342 GLPQEVDREALFALS
-356 AEQRGLDYGYGAAYS
+356 EQRGLEYGYGAAYH
-371 AGGKD
+371 AGGED

-390 GIRDGVALLAG
+390 GIQEGVELLAG
-401 CLRDLVPGRFPQ
+401 CLRQLVPERFPQ

>member
-1 MAQPQPVA
+1 
-9 AHPADPIP
+9 

-57 QGLREVL
+57 PGLREVL
-64 ARREADREGVDFDP
+64 ARREADREGADFDP

-92 LVGRALME
+92 LVGRVLMDE
-100 RPGDTVL
+100 PGDVVI

-125 RLVGVPTD
+125 RLVGVPLD
-133 EQGMDIGELR
+133 EHGMEIGALR
-143 RTLESLAAEGRKP
+143 RTLDSLTAAGRKP

-173 PRERRLELIE
+173 PRERRLEMIAA
-183 TAREFD
+183 ARDFD

-197 YADVHYD
+197 YADVHYE
-204 DAPRPPQ
+204 DAPRAPQ
-211 TLYTLANG
+211 SLYTLANG

-226 SLSKILGAGVRIGYF
+226 SLSKILGAGVRIGYLV
-241 AARQPLQQRFLDRRF
+241 ARQPLQQRFLDQRF

-270 LLRGRLPAQIER
+270 LLRGRLAAQIER

-287 LPKRDALLAALR
+287 LPKRDALLAAL
-299 EAFGDGDLRA
+299 EQELGGI
-309 GEDGA
+309 
-314 PSGLVRGPSDSGAV
+314 

-342 GLPEEVDRETLFAM
+342 GLPEEVDREALFTLS
-356 AEQRGLDYGYGAAYS
+356 ERRGLDYGYGAAYH
-371 AGGKD
+371 AGGED
-376 VPFLRLAYA
+376 VPYLRLAYA

-390 GIRDGVALLAG
+390 RIQEGIELLAG
-401 CLRDLVPGRFPQ
+401 CLRELVPGRFPQ

>member
-1 MAQPQPVA
+1 MVEPETPST
-9 AHPADPIP
+9 PAPDPIP

-57 QGLREVL
+57 PGLREVL

-92 LVGRALME
+92 LVGRVLMDE
-100 RPGDTVL
+100 PGDIVI

-125 RLVGVPTD
+125 RLVGVPTG
-133 EQGMDIGELR
+133 EHGMDIGELR
-143 RTLESLAAEGRKP
+143 RTLDSLAAAGEKP

-173 PRERRLELIE
+173 PRERRLEMIE
-183 TAREFD
+183 AAREFD

-197 YADVHYD
+197 YGDVHYD

-211 TLYTLANG
+211 SLYALANG

-226 SLSKILGAGVRIGYF
+226 SLSKILGAGVRIGYLM
-241 AARQPLQQRFLDRRF
+241 ARQPLQQRFLDQRF

-287 LPKRDALLAALR
+287 LPKRDALLTVLAEQL
-299 EAFGDGDLRA
+299 GD
-309 GEDGA
+309 
-314 PSGLVRGPSDSGAV
+314 V
-328 CTWRKPA
+328 CSWRQPA

-342 GLPEEVDRETLFAM
+342 GLPDEVDREALFALS
-356 AEQRGLDYGYGAAYS
+356 ERRGLEYGYGAAYH
-371 AGGKD
+371 AGGAD

-390 GIRDGVALLAG
+390 RIQEGVELLAG
-401 CLRDLVPGRFPQ
+401 CLRELVPGRFPQ

>member
-1 MAQPQPVA
+1 MTDTQGTGGP
-9 AHPADPIP
+9 PADPIP

-57 QGLREVL
+57 AGLREVL
-64 ARREADREGVDFDP
+64 ARREADREGADFDP
-78 DEIALTN
+78 DEVALTN

-92 LVGRALME
+92 LVGRVLME
-100 RPGDTVL
+100 EPGDVVI

-125 RLVGVPTD
+125 RLVGVPVD
-133 EQGMDIGELR
+133 EQGMDVRELR
-143 RTLESLAAEGRKP
+143 GTLASLAADGHKP

-173 PRERRLELIE
+173 PRERRLGMIE
-183 TAREFD
+183 AAREFD

-211 TLYTLANG
+211 SLYTLASG

-241 AARQPLQQRFLDRRF
+241 LAKPPLQQRFLDERF

-270 LLRGRLPAQIER
+270 LLRGRLPAQIAR

-287 LPKRDALLAALR
+287 LPKRDALLAALA
-299 EAFGDGDLRA
+299 EQLGG
-309 GEDGA
+309 
-314 PSGLVRGPSDSGAV
+314 V

-342 GLPEEVDRETLFAM
+342 GLPEEVDREALFALS
-356 AEQRGLDYGYGAAYS
+356 EQRGLDYGYGAAYH
-371 AGGKD
+371 AGGED

-385 CPSVA
+385 CPSID
-390 GIRDGVALLAG
+390 GIREGVELLAE
-401 CLRDLVPGRFPQ
+401 CLREVAPESFPQ

>member
-1 MAQPQPVA
+1 
-9 AHPADPIP
+9 

-57 QGLREVL
+57 PGLREVL

-92 LVGRALME
+92 LVGRVLMKQ
-100 RPGDTVL
+100 PDDIVI

-125 RLVGVPTD
+125 RLVGVPVD

-143 RTLESLAAEGRKP
+143 RTLESLTAAGEKP

-173 PRERRLELIE
+173 PRDRRLAMIE
-183 TAREFD
+183 AARDFE

-211 TLYTLANG
+211 SLYTLANG

-226 SLSKILGAGVRIGYF
+226 SLSKILGAGVRIGYLV
-241 AARQPLQQRFLDRRF
+241 ARQPLQQRFLDQRF

-287 LPKRDALLAALR
+287 LPKRDALLTAL
-299 EAFGDGDLRA
+299 
-309 GEDGA
+309 GEQLG
-314 PSGLVRGPSDSGAV
+314 GI

-342 GLPEEVDRETLFAM
+342 GLPEEVDREALFTLS
-356 AEQRGLDYGYGAAYS
+356 ERRGLDYGYGAAYH
-371 AGGKD
+371 AGGED
-376 VPFLRLAYA
+376 VPYLRLAYA

-390 GIRDGVALLAG
+390 RIQEGVELLAG
-401 CLRDLVPGRFPQ
+401 CLGELVPGRFPQ

>member
-1 MAQPQPVA
+1 
-9 AHPADPIP
+9 
-17 MRVGMTA
+17 MTA

-57 QGLREVL
+57 PGLREVL

-92 LVGRALME
+92 LVGRVLMKQ
-100 RPGDTVL
+100 PDDIVI

-125 RLVGVPTD
+125 RLVGVPVD

-143 RTLESLAAEGRKP
+143 RTLESLTAAGEKP

-173 PRERRLELIE
+173 PRDRRLAMIE
-183 TAREFD
+183 AARDFE

-211 TLYTLANG
+211 SLYTLANG

-226 SLSKILGAGVRIGYF
+226 SLSKILGAGVRIGYLM
-241 AARQPLQQRFLDRRF
+241 ARQPLQQRFLDQRF

-287 LPKRDALLAALR
+287 LPKRDALLTALA
-299 EAFGDGDLRA
+299 EQL
-309 GEDGA
+309 
-314 PSGLVRGPSDSGAV
+314 SGL

-342 GLPEEVDRETLFAM
+342 GLPEEVDREALFTLS
-356 AEQRGLDYGYGAAYS
+356 ERRGLDYGYGAAYH
-371 AGGKD
+371 AGGED
-376 VPFLRLAYA
+376 VPYLRLAYA

-390 GIRDGVALLAG
+390 RIQEGVELLAG
-401 CLRDLVPGRFPQ
+401 CLGELVPGRFPQ

>member
-1 MAQPQPVA
+1 
-9 AHPADPIP
+9 

-57 QGLREVL
+57 AGLREVL
-64 ARREADREGVDFDP
+64 ARREADREGVDVDP

-100 RPGDTVL
+100 EPGDIVI

-133 EQGMDIGELR
+133 EQGMDIGALR
-143 RTLESLAAEGRKP
+143 RTLERLAADGGKP

-183 TAREFD
+183 AAREFE
-189 VLLVEDNC
+189 VQLVEDNC

-211 TLYTLANG
+211 SLYTLANG

-241 AARQPLQQRFLDRRF
+241 LARQPLQQRFLDRRF

-287 LPKRDALLAALR
+287 LPKRDALLAALA
-299 EAFGDGDLRA
+299 EQLR
-309 GEDGA
+309 G
-314 PSGLVRGPSDSGAV
+314 V

-342 GLPEEVDRETLFAM
+342 GLPEEVNRAELFALS
-356 AEQRGLDYGYGAAYS
+356 ERRGLAYGYGAAYH
-371 AGGKD
+371 AGGDD

-390 GIRDGVALLAG
+390 GIRDGVALLAR
-401 CLRDLVPGRFPQ
+401 CLRELTPDR
-413 ST
+413 S

>member
-1 MAQPQPVA
+1 MTDAP
-9 AHPADPIP
+9 HPGGPPANPIP

-57 QGLREVL
+57 AGLREVL
-64 ARREADREGVDFDP
+64 ARREADREGVEFDP

-92 LVGRALME
+92 LLGRVLME
-100 RPGDTVL
+100 EPGDVVI

-125 RLVGVPTD
+125 RLVGVPVD
-133 EQGMDIGELR
+133 EQGMDVGALR
-143 RTLESLAAEGRKP
+143 RTLASLAADGRKP

-173 PRERRLELIE
+173 PRERRLEMIE
-183 TAREFD
+183 AAREFG

-211 TLYTLANG
+211 SLYALAGG

-241 AARQPLQQRFLDRRF
+241 LAKPPLQQRFLDERF

-287 LPKRDALLAALR
+287 LPKRDVLLAALA
-299 EAFGDGDLRA
+299 EQLGG
-309 GEDGA
+309 
-314 PSGLVRGPSDSGAV
+314 V

-342 GLPEEVDRETLFAM
+342 GLPEEVDREALFAVS
-356 AEQRGLDYGYGAAYS
+356 EQRGLDYGYGAAYH
-371 AGGKD
+371 AGGED

-385 CPSVA
+385 CPSVD
-390 GIRDGVALLAG
+390 GIREGVELLAK
-401 CLRDLVPGRFPQ
+401 CLREVAPGSFAQ

>member
-1 MAQPQPVA
+1 MTDAPRSS
-9 AHPADPIP
+9 HPPLNPIP

-57 QGLREVL
+57 PGLREVL

-92 LVGRALME
+92 LVGRVLME
-100 RPGDTVL
+100 EPGDIVI

-125 RLVGVPTD
+125 RLVGVPLD
-133 EQGMDIGELR
+133 EQGMDIGALR
-143 RTLESLAAEGRKP
+143 RTLENLTAAGEKP

-173 PRERRLELIE
+173 PRERRLEMIE
-183 TAREFD
+183 AARDFE

-197 YADVHYD
+197 YGDVHYD
-204 DAPRPPQ
+204 DAPRPPRS
-211 TLYTLANG
+211 LYALANG

-226 SLSKILGAGVRIGYF
+226 SLSKILGAGVRIGYLM
-241 AARQPLQQRFLDRRF
+241 ARQPLQQRFLDQRF

-270 LLRGRLPAQIER
+270 LLRGRLPAQVER

-287 LPKRDALLAALR
+287 LPKRDALLAALT
-299 EAFGDGDLRA
+299 EQLGGI
-309 GEDGA
+309 
-314 PSGLVRGPSDSGAV
+314 

-342 GLPEEVDRETLFAM
+342 SVPREVDRAALFNM
-356 AEQRGLDYGYGAAYS
+356 AEQRGLDYGYGAAYH
-371 AGGKD
+371 AGGED

-390 GIRDGVALLAG
+390 RIQEGVDLLAG
-401 CLRDLVPGRFPQ
+401 CLRKLAPGRFPQ

>member
-1 MAQPQPVA
+1 MTDAP
-9 AHPADPIP
+9 HPGGPPANPIP

-57 QGLREVL
+57 PGLREVL
-64 ARREADREGVDFDP
+64 ARREADREGVAFDP
-78 DEIALTN
+78 DELALTN

-92 LVGRALME
+92 LVGRVLME
-100 RPGDTVL
+100 EPGDVVI

-125 RLVGVPTD
+125 RLVGVPVD
-133 EQGMDIGELR
+133 EQGMDTGALR
-143 RTLESLAAEGRKP
+143 RTLADLAAAGRKP

-173 PRERRLELIE
+173 PRERRLGMIE
-183 TAREFD
+183 AAREFD

-211 TLYTLANG
+211 SLYTLAGG

-241 AARQPLQQRFLDRRF
+241 LARQPLQQRFLDQRF
-256 DAGQSTLSSSIVAE
+256 DAGQSTLSSSVVAE

-287 LPKRDALLAALR
+287 LPKRDALLAALG
-299 EAFGDGDLRA
+299 EQLDGI
-309 GEDGA
+309 
-314 PSGLVRGPSDSGAV
+314 

-342 GLPEEVDRETLFAM
+342 GLPEEVDREKLFAM
-356 AEQRGLDYGYGAAYS
+356 SEQRGLAYGYGAAYH
-371 AGGKD
+371 AGGED

-385 CPSVA
+385 CPSVD
-390 GIRDGVALLAG
+390 GIREGVELLTE
-401 CLRDLVPGRFPQ
+401 CLREVAPESLAQ